1 MVFQSCLPTPWRWLL
16 AAGKY
21 STNSLFRSYGGSSIS
36 VGPWN
41 ISRAAYDILW
51 TDDCLEGNLD
61 MFIQCLFFFSCLGM
75 CLAWDNQSGCSS
87 HPEAHLTCS
96 QPYSVACSSLW
107 GVELHGL
114 PLNVC
119 WCPCS
124 AHIWAVMWV
133 RLCSISV
140 ASDVARRHNLLEKPR
155 SSGSNTNI
163 NFICIGCLRIF
174 FLFLSLSFFSINTK
188 PGRKELCCYF
198 HSFRS
203 YI

>member
-1 MVFQSCLPTPWRWLL
+1 MQLASTPRTHSSDLMVALL
-16 AAGKY
+16 FLLVHGT
-21 STNSLFRSYGGSSIS
+21 SPGQLMISYGLTT
-36 VGPWN
+36 VWK
-41 ISRAAYDILW
+41 ATW
-51 TDDCLEGNLD
+51 TCLYSAS
-61 MFIQCLFFFSCLGM
+61 FFFSCLGM